1 MKKIVSV
8 LLFSISSC
16 QAFSNSY
23 QQEVKDLREESHKM
37 MKSQFA
43 KEDFSEFLRASKA
56 DKKQAQQLAKE
67 TLKNFSLLE
76 KEVKGFLPELNGSQA
91 GVTSDTSKKSCQS
104 SLIKPVEGERSD
116 KEEDLI
122 IFVSLGMPKEALKK
136 YYLDAEAV
144 GGRLIIQGLVNNSFI
159 ETHKALVDLNINID
173 IDPTLFDRYEVSQVP
188 VIMSSAGRQKDQIA
202 GNMTL
207 EAALEIFSKEGDTF
221 KQANEMLKKL
231 RGQQ

>member
-43 KEDFSEFLRASKA
+43 KEDFLEFLTISKA
-56 DKKQAQQLAKE
+56 DKRQAQHLAKKAQE
-67 TLKNFSLLE
+67 NLSIREKDMESFLSELE
-76 KEVKGFLPELNGSQA
+76 GSKD
-91 GVTSDTSKKSCQS
+91 GVSSNTPKQSCQS
-104 SLIKPVEGERSD
+104 SLIKPEEGERSD
-116 KEEDLI
+116 KKEDLI

-188 VIMSSAGRQKDQIA
+188 VIMSTAGRQKDQIA

-207 EAALEIFSKEGDTF
+207 ESALETFSKEGDTS